1 MVRDPVC
8 GMTIDESQA
17 AAVARH
23 DGQTYYFCAA
33 SCQAKFVADPAR
45 YLDGAAKREPV
56 PALVP
61 GPEKAAKPGDPAVR
75 LDFGVGGMSCASC
88 ASTIEAALRNV
99 PGVRSA
105 SVNFGAE
112 RATVFAAPGTA
123 PAALLAAAR
132 DAGYEPRTERVTIPI
147 GGISCA
153 SCIQKIEGAL
163 QALPGVL
170 KASVNLATAKAAV
183 EYLPLLVAPAD
194 LRRAIRE
201 VGYEPLEVAEASVDG
216 ERAARE
222 REVATLRRKFWVGLV
237 LTLPV
242 FFGSFPE
249 WFPWV
254 PAFLQG
260 HWVLLFLTTPVQFW
274 AGWQFYRGTWATLKH
289 GSADM
294 NTLIAVGTS
303 AAYLYSLA
311 VTAAP
316 GFFAARGIQPMVYFD
331 TAAVIIVL
339 ILLGRLLEALA
350 KGRTSEAIRKL
361 VGLQA
366 KTARVLR
373 DGREQDIPVEELR
386 IGDLILVRPGEKVPV
401 DGVVREGYSAVD
413 ESMITGE
420 SLPVEKRK
428 GDPVIGATLNKTGT
442 FRFEATKVGK
452 DTVLAQIIRL
462 VEEAQGSKAPIQRL
476 ADRVAGVFVPIV
488 IGIAVAT
495 FLSWW
500 WLGPAPAALFGL
512 LSFVAVLIIACP
524 CALGLA
530 TPTAIMV
537 GTGKGAEHG
546 ILIRGGESLETAH
559 RLTAVVFDKTGTLTE
574 GRPSV
579 TDLVARDGLDA
590 AGLLALAASLEK
602 GSEHPLG
609 EAIVRE
615 AEGRGLA
622 LSAADAFEAVPG
634 RGVRGE
640 VAGRKVLLGNDRMLA
655 EEGMAPGA
663 LAGEAERLAAEGK
676 TPMFVVVDGRAAGII
691 AVADTLKAGSR
702 EAVERLHRLGLQV
715 VMLTG
720 DNRRT
725 AEAIARRVGI
735 DRVKAEVLPEDKAAV
750 VKELQAEGQVVAMVG
765 DGINDAPALAAS
777 DIGIAM
783 GTGTDVAMEA
793 ADITLV
799 KGDLRGVVTSIELS
813 RRTLRTI
820 KQNLFWAF
828 IYNILGIPVAAGAL
842 YPLFGVWLDHMPMI
856 AAAAMALSSVS
867 VVTNSLRLRRFRPA
881 LAR

>member
-1 MVRDPVC
+1 
-8 GMTIDESQA
+8 
-17 AAVARH
+17 
-23 DGQTYYFCAA
+23 
-33 SCQAKFVADPAR
+33 
-45 YLDGAAKREPV
+45 
-56 PALVP
+56 
-61 GPEKAAKPGDPAVR
+61 
-75 LDFGVGGMSCASC
+75 
-88 ASTIEAALRNV
+88 
-99 PGVRSA
+99 
-105 SVNFGAE
+105 
-112 RATVFAAPGTA
+112 
-123 PAALLAAAR
+123 
-132 DAGYEPRTERVTIPI
+132 
-147 GGISCA
+147 
-153 SCIQKIEGAL
+153 
-163 QALPGVL
+163 
-170 KASVNLATAKAAV
+170 
-183 EYLPLLVAPAD
+183 
-194 LRRAIRE
+194 
-201 VGYEPLEVAEASVDG
+201 
-216 ERAARE
+216 
-222 REVATLRRKFWVGLV
+222 
-237 LTLPV
+237 
-242 FFGSFPE
+242 
-249 WFPWV
+249 
-254 PAFLQG
+254 
-260 HWVLLFLTTPVQFW
+260 
-274 AGWQFYRGTWATLKH
+274 
-289 GSADM
+289 
-294 NTLIAVGTS
+294 
-303 AAYLYSLA
+303 
-311 VTAAP
+311 
-316 GFFAARGIQPMVYFD
+316 
-331 TAAVIIVL
+331 
-339 ILLGRLLEALA
+339 
-350 KGRTSEAIRKL
+350 
-361 VGLQA
+361 
-366 KTARVLR
+366 
-373 DGREQDIPVEELR
+373 
-386 IGDLILVRPGEKVPV
+386 
-401 DGVVREGYSAVD
+401 
-413 ESMITGE
+413 
-420 SLPVEKRK
+420 
-428 GDPVIGATLNKTGT
+428 
-442 FRFEATKVGK
+442 
-452 DTVLAQIIRL
+452 
-462 VEEAQGSKAPIQRL
+462 
-476 ADRVAGVFVPIV
+476 
-488 IGIAVAT
+488 
-495 FLSWW
+495 
-500 WLGPAPAALFGL
+500 
-512 LSFVAVLIIACP
+512 
-524 CALGLA
+524 
-530 TPTAIMV
+530 
-537 GTGKGAEHG
+537 
-546 ILIRGGESLETAH
+546 
-559 RLTAVVFDKTGTLTE
+559 
-574 GRPSV
+574 
-579 TDLVARDGLDA
+579 LVARDGLDA

>member
-1 MVRDPVC
+1 
-8 GMTIDESQA
+8 
-17 AAVARH
+17 
-23 DGQTYYFCAA
+23 
-33 SCQAKFVADPAR
+33 
-45 YLDGAAKREPV
+45 
-56 PALVP
+56 
-61 GPEKAAKPGDPAVR
+61 
-75 LDFGVGGMSCASC
+75 
-88 ASTIEAALRNV
+88 
-99 PGVRSA
+99 
-105 SVNFGAE
+105 
-112 RATVFAAPGTA
+112 
-123 PAALLAAAR
+123 
-132 DAGYEPRTERVTIPI
+132 
-147 GGISCA
+147 
-153 SCIQKIEGAL
+153 
-163 QALPGVL
+163 
-170 KASVNLATAKAAV
+170 
-183 EYLPLLVAPAD
+183 
-194 LRRAIRE
+194 
-201 VGYEPLEVAEASVDG
+201 
-216 ERAARE
+216 
-222 REVATLRRKFWVGLV
+222 
-237 LTLPV
+237 
-242 FFGSFPE
+242 
-249 WFPWV
+249 
-254 PAFLQG
+254 
-260 HWVLLFLTTPVQFW
+260 
-274 AGWQFYRGTWATLKH
+274 
-289 GSADM
+289 
-294 NTLIAVGTS
+294 
-303 AAYLYSLA
+303 
-311 VTAAP
+311 
-316 GFFAARGIQPMVYFD
+316 
-331 TAAVIIVL
+331 
-339 ILLGRLLEALA
+339 
-350 KGRTSEAIRKL
+350 
-361 VGLQA
+361 

-373 DGREQDIPVEELR
+373 DGREQDIPVEEVR
-386 IGDLILVRPGEKVPV
+386 IGDLVLVRPGEKVPV

-462 VEEAQGSKAPIQRL
+462 VEEAQGSKAPIQRM

-500 WLGPAPAALFGL
+500 WLGPAPSALFGL

-574 GRPSV
+574 GKPSV
-579 TDLVARDGLDA
+579 TDLVARDGLDE

-615 AEGRGLA
+615 AEGRGLT
-622 LSAADAFEAVPG
+622 LSAAGAFEALPG

-640 VAGRKVLLGNDRMLA
+640 VAGRKVLLGNDRMLVEA
-655 EEGMAPGA
+655 GIAPGG
-663 LAGEAERLAAEGK
+663 LAGEAERLAAAGK
-676 TPMFVVVDGRAAGII
+676 TPMFVAVDGRAAGII
-691 AVADTLKAGSR
+691 AVADTLKVGSR

-725 AEAIARRVGI
+725 AEAIAGSVGI
-735 DRVKAEVLPEDKAAV
+735 DRVKAEVLPEDKAAM

-793 ADITLV
+793 AGITLV

-828 IYNILGIPVAAGAL
+828 IYNILGIPVAAGVL

>member
-1 MVRDPVC
+1 
-8 GMTIDESQA
+8 
-17 AAVARH
+17 
-23 DGQTYYFCAA
+23 
-33 SCQAKFVADPAR
+33 
-45 YLDGAAKREPV
+45 
-56 PALVP
+56 
-61 GPEKAAKPGDPAVR
+61 
-75 LDFGVGGMSCASC
+75 
-88 ASTIEAALRNV
+88 
-99 PGVRSA
+99 
-105 SVNFGAE
+105 
-112 RATVFAAPGTA
+112 
-123 PAALLAAAR
+123 
-132 DAGYEPRTERVTIPI
+132 
-147 GGISCA
+147 
-153 SCIQKIEGAL
+153 
-163 QALPGVL
+163 
-170 KASVNLATAKAAV
+170 
-183 EYLPLLVAPAD
+183 LPLRVAPAE

-201 VGYEPLEVAEASVDG
+201 VGYEPLEMAEASVDT

-222 REVATLRRKFWVGLV
+222 REVATLRRKFWVGLA

-254 PAFLQG
+254 PAFLRE
-260 HWVLLFLTTPVQFW
+260 HWLLLLLTTPVQFW
-274 AGWQFYRGTWATLKH
+274 GGWQFYRGTWATLKH

-303 AAYLYSLA
+303 AAYLYSLV

-316 GFFAARGIQPMVYFD
+316 DFFAARGIQPMVYFD

-366 KTARVLR
+366 KTARVIR
-373 DGREQDIPVEELR
+373 DGREQDIPVEEVR

-428 GDPVIGATLNKTGT
+428 GDPVIGATLNKTGS

-495 FLSWW
+495 FLIWW
-500 WLGPAPAALFGL
+500 WVGPAPAALFGL

-579 TDLVARDGLDA
+579 TDLVARDGLDE
-590 AGLLALAASLEK
+590 AGLLSLAASLEK

-609 EAIVRE
+609 EAIVRA
-615 AEGRGLA
+615 AEKRGLA
-622 LSAADAFEAVPG
+622 LEAAGAFEAVPG
-634 RGVRGE
+634 RGVRGA
-640 VAGRKVLLGNDRMLA
+640 VAGRKVLLGNDRMLT
-655 EEGMAPGA
+655 EEGIAPGA
-663 LAGEAERLAAEGK
+663 LAAEAERLAAAGK
-676 TPMFVVVDGRAAGII
+676 TPMFVAVDGRAAGII

-720 DNRRT
+720 DNPRVAAAVAAAAGVEEVH
-725 AEAIARRVGI
+725 AELLPEA
-735 DRVKAEVLPEDKAAV
+735 KAEVVLALRRQHKD
-750 VKELQAEGQVVAMVG
+750 VAMV
-765 DGINDAPALAAS
+765 
-777 DIGIAM
+777 
-783 GTGTDVAMEA
+783 
-793 ADITLV
+793 
-799 KGDLRGVVTSIELS
+799 
-813 RRTLRTI
+813 
-820 KQNLFWAF
+820 
-828 IYNILGIPVAAGAL
+828 
-842 YPLFGVWLDHMPMI
+842 
-856 AAAAMALSSVS
+856 
-867 VVTNSLRLRRFRPA
+867 
-881 LAR
+881 